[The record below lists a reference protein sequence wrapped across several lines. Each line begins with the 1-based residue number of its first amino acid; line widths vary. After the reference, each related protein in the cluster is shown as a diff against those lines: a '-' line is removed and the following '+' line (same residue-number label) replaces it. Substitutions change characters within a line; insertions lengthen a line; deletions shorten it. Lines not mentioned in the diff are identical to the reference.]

1 MSDLSYMDKL
11 LDGVEVE
18 WKEIS
23 EIFHLKNG
31 YTPSKSKTEFWE
43 NGDIPWFRMDDI
55 RENGQILNDSL
66 QKVSMTAIKGGNLFP
81 ADSII
86 MSTSATIGEHALVTA
101 PFLANQRFTNLSLK
115 PAYFDRFKI
124 KFIFYYCFLL
134 ADWCKDNTTMSSFA
148 SVDMNGFKKFQIP
161 IPPLNIQAEIVQILD
176 KFTELTAELTKE
188 LTKELTARQQQYLY
202 YRDEL
207 LTFEEGE
214 VKWKELRDLTLST
227 SNIKWSDTDSVYR
240 YIDLSSVSRENN
252 KITETTEITA
262 ENAPSRAK
270 KLVEKDDVIFA
281 TTRPTQQRI
290 CLIDDKYSGE
300 IVSTGYCVLR
310 AKPSVVLP
318 KWIYF
323 HLSSSNFK
331 TYLEDVQSGSAYP
344 AVSDAKVKRFKIPIP
359 PLAEQKRIVS
369 ILDKFEALTISL
381 TEGLPREIEL
391 REKQYEYY
399 RELLL
404 NFPKLEGNA

>member
-1 MSDLSYMDKL
+1 MSELSYMDKL
-11 LDGVEVE
+11 LDGVKVE
-18 WKEIS
+18 WKLLDEVGKFQRGKRFVKKDMIS
-23 EIFHLKNG
+23 EGFPCIHYG
-31 YTPSKSKTEFWE
+31 EMYTHYDIWANTSKSFVDKDLASKLRVAEY
-43 NGDIPWFRMDDI
+43 GDVVIVAAGETIEDI
-55 RENGQILNDSL
+55 GRGTAWLGESSVVIHDACFSYKSPLNPKYVSYFLRTKIFQDQIKPYISSG
-66 QKVSMTAIKGGNLFP
+66 KISAINAKGLGK
-81 ADSII
+81 A
-86 MSTSATIGEHALVTA
+86 
-101 PFLANQRFTNLSLK
+101 K
-115 PAYFDRFKI
+115 
-124 KFIFYYCFLL
+124 
-134 ADWCKDNTTMSSFA
+134 
-148 SVDMNGFKKFQIP
+148 IP
-161 IPPLNIQAEIVQILD
+161 IPPLNVQTEIVQILD

-240 YIDLSSVSRENN
+240 YIDLSSVNRENN